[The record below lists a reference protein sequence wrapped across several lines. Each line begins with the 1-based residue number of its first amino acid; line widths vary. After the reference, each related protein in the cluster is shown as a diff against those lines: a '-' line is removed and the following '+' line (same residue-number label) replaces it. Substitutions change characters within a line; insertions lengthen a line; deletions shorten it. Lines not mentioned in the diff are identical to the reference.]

1 MATDTSP
8 AAMASQLYP
17 DAAAQE
23 AQAAAVSGVAA
34 PAAPAP
40 AAEAAPAQPAT
51 PLAEAAAPPAEAAK
65 PEGDKPA
72 DPVPAEAAPEARKP
86 DDYTFDN
93 FPENFQPDEALLGK
107 FREMA
112 AKANLDPALAKD
124 LSGLYVEALQAAET
138 ARQAIATQEQTT
150 WRNEIMAMP
159 EFAADQSERTNTMIA
174 RTMEEFGSP
183 ELTEFMNKS
192 GVGNQPA
199 LVKFILNLTSALME
213 GEPTPSG
220 GVTKQPQA
228 KARQPTSL
236 GSAIYGDSPHMQGQ

>member
-1 MATDTSP
+1 MSTDTSP

-23 AQAAAVSGVAA
+23 AQAAAVSGVTP
-34 PAAPAP
+34 PAAPT
-40 AAEAAPAQPAT
+40 AEAAPAQPT
-51 PLAEAAAPPAEAAK
+51 TPPAEAAPAEPAPAAEAK
-65 PEGDKPA
+65 PEGEAPPA
-72 DPVPAEAAPEARKP
+72 DPTTPEARKP

-159 EFAADQSERTNTMIA
+159 EFAPGESERTTTMIA
-174 RTMEEFGSP
+174 RTIEEFGTP
-183 ELTEFMNKS
+183 ELTDFMNKS

-199 LVKFILNLTSALME
+199 LVKFILNLSSALME
-213 GEPTPSG
+213 GEPTPPG

-236 GSAIYGDSPHMQGQ
+236 GSAIYGDSPHMQNQ